1 MSFVVISF
9 LNEQQKYLNTQDQ
22 MLLKLPWRGIF
33 IVASCFFFFC
43 YFQVGS
49 GVFMSF
55 KNLKQ
60 KFAST

>member
-1 MSFVVISF
+1 VISF

-33 IVASCFFFFC
+33 IVASCFFFF
-43 YFQVGS
+43 FQVGL

-60 KFAST
+60 KFASM